1 MKSVTVVDN
10 PVRGGELGRRRDVVE
25 YSLPGYVATTD
36 DQFFEIVAV
45 AGHAGAVLAPPAC
58 RRILHAALMLYG
70 ATTRMSHACHASHNG
85 LTLHTPRRREWR
97 ACPARRHSA
106 EVRY

>member
-36 DQFFEIVAV
+36 DQFFEIVAMAVEDTARGFDALWRHCSNV
-45 AGHAGAVLAPPAC
+45 ASIEPMSRSLPVHGGELGRQRVCLARLVD
-58 RRILHAALMLYG
+58 RRTSERL
-70 ATTRMSHACHASHNG
+70 
-85 LTLHTPRRREWR
+85 
-97 ACPARRHSA
+97 
-106 EVRY
+106 

>member
-45 AGHAGAVLAPPAC
+45 AGHAGAVLVPPAC
-58 RRILHAALMLYG
+58 HRRGRGYCTRPSCSMAPLLECRMR
-70 ATTRMSHACHASHNG
+70 AT
-85 LTLHTPRRREWR
+85 
-97 ACPARRHSA
+97 PAITD
-106 EVRY
+106 

>member
-45 AGHAGAVLAPPAC
+45 AGHAGAVLVPPAC
-58 RRILHAALMLYG
+58 HRRGRGYC
-70 ATTRMSHACHASHNG
+70 TRLDAV
-85 LTLHTPRRREWR
+85 
-97 ACPARRHSA
+97 RRHYSNVA
-106 EVRY
+106 SIVPMSRSLPVHGGELGRQRVY

>member
-36 DQFFEIVAV
+36 DQFFEIVAM
-45 AGHAGAVLAPPAC
+45 AGHAGAVLVQRGCHRCDRGYWTRLDAVRC
-58 RRILHAALMLYG
+58 
-70 ATTRMSHACHASHNG
+70 RMSHQSYQCLDRFRCMVASLVDSVSVLLG
-85 LTLHTPRRREWR
+85 
-97 ACPARRHSA
+97 
-106 EVRY
+106 

>member
-10 PVRGGELGRRRDVVE
+10 PVRGGELGRLRDVVE

-45 AGHAGAVLAPPAC
+45 TGHAGVVLVPPA
-58 RRILHAALMLYG
+58 L
-70 ATTRMSHACHASHNG
+70 
-85 LTLHTPRRREWR
+85 P
-97 ACPARRHSA
+97 
-106 EVRY
+106 

>member
-58 RRILHAALMLYG
+58 HRRGRGYC
-70 ATTRMSHACHASHNG
+70 TR
-85 LTLHTPRRREWR
+85 P
-97 ACPARRHSA
+97 
-106 EVRY
+106 